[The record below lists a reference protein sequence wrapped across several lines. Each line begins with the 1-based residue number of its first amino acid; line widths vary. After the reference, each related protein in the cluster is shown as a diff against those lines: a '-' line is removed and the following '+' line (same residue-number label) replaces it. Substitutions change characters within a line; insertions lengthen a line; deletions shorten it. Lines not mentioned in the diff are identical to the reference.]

1 MSSRRRQDGSNMFER
16 KPGSGLT
23 LMEMDAQVYGALSD
37 GGILSAVPVS
47 IHEIRPDAR
56 QPRRQVPSALRH
68 LVAEPDALFSA
79 WMFALADEWEWSPEM
94 VENHINLLLD
104 GDEVSDP
111 DMYQQ
116 DAPSVER
123 KVRVMEQ
130 SLLAVV
136 NLAADIRRI
145 GGLTN
150 PITIAGQPGRYL
162 IETGERRWLAYHL
175 LNLRYGAE
183 WERIPARK
191 VQAASVWRQASE
203 NTARANL
210 NAISMARQF
219 AVLLMDLL
227 GADQFQPFEAFEG
240 QSDRAYYGQVADG
253 NTYRVPRGKGE
264 QLLNA
269 MNLKEGSQLRHY
281 RDLLRLPDAVWM
293 TADDLNWT
301 EYFIRVQVVGRAV
314 SERQI
319 IHMAEYFAST
329 EGYTVSVDTVSDD
342 AEAETDG
349 APDVV
354 GDDVSAWDDADLPPA
369 LADILGSEVRRE
381 DFVQA
386 GDAPSPM
393 DAAQR
398 EALIAARQAQE
409 EADRLAVER
418 ARQEIAY
425 RVRLLNWAYKRG
437 QSRTTMYFS
446 ASFLSH
452 TDCGPLNELVAVK
465 MLTCKAPGNQDVRAA
480 VYRIS
485 ALGCQFVELPV
496 IDFEAL
502 EAGVQE
508 QDAQSADE
516 RAQALLKQREA
527 KLVSEIQGVRDQ
539 VNFSVGQLLK
549 KFNYQLSLPANVD
562 TARAALEQM
571 RAKLDEFEKG
581 LLPK

>member
-1 MSSRRRQDGSNMFER
+1 M
-16 KPGSGLT
+16 
-23 LMEMDAQVYGALSD
+23 
-37 GGILSAVPVS
+37 
-47 IHEIRPDAR
+47 
-56 QPRRQVPSALRH
+56 
-68 LVAEPDALFSA
+68 
-79 WMFALADEWEWSPEM
+79 
-94 VENHINLLLD
+94 
-104 GDEVSDP
+104 
-111 DMYQQ
+111 
-116 DAPSVER
+116 
-123 KVRVMEQ
+123 
-130 SLLAVV
+130 
-136 NLAADIRRI
+136 
-145 GGLTN
+145 
-150 PITIAGQPGRYL
+150 
-162 IETGERRWLAYHL
+162 
-175 LNLRYGAE
+175 
-183 WERIPARK
+183 
-191 VQAASVWRQASE
+191 
-203 NTARANL
+203 
-210 NAISMARQF
+210 
-219 AVLLMDLL
+219 
-227 GADQFQPFEAFEG
+227 
-240 QSDRAYYGQVADG
+240 
-253 NTYRVPRGKGE
+253 
-264 QLLNA
+264 
-269 MNLKEGSQLRHY
+269 
-281 RDLLRLPDAVWM
+281 
-293 TADDLNWT
+293 
-301 EYFIRVQVVGRAV
+301 
-314 SERQI
+314 
-319 IHMAEYFAST
+319 
-329 EGYTVSVDTVSDD
+329 SVDTVSDD

-354 GDDVSAWDDADLPPA
+354 GEEVAAWDDADLPPA

-398 EALIAARQAQE
+398 EALIAERLAKEVAE
-409 EADRLAVER
+409 RLAVER